1 MRYYNQNKSYAN
13 SSPEGFVSVMWKY
26 SRGACYI
33 IYDPRVLPLRYGL
46 CGWIISEFVFVLRFV
61 IFAKKEK
68 QEKQERQKKRRKIPL
83 IPRFFLV
90 PPFRYPLDQ
99 WPLRVHTH
107 RVFYAITL
115 CIKNKNR
122 RARKE
127 TVRHQF
133 PRTDRI
139 PFFFHAIKSPSPP
152 PPPPPSAL
160 LLLLPCRSDAQAK
173 KFPNRKRK
181 IIIIRRKLVRDSGG
195 GVF

>member
-68 QEKQERQKKRRKIPL
+68 QERQKKKKKKEGKFL
-83 IPRFFLV
+83 LFLV

-139 PFFFHAIKSPSPP
+139 PFFFPCHKITE
-152 PPPPPSAL
+152 SA
-160 LLLLPCRSDAQAK
+160 AAAAAAK
-173 KFPNRKRK
+173 RV
-181 IIIIRRKLVRDSGG
+181 IIVIAVPFGRAGKKVSEQKEKNNNNTP
-195 GVF
+195 